1 MEIIDF
7 SSEKHKHSIKKGVL
21 RRLPDCYEYCF
32 LPDYEMKYDSFQSQ
46 SIQMLEFFF
55 TLLELKNK
63 TLLVSVQFP
72 LYYDTDRIQEFL
84 EYYTFSYDEKDEK
97 GYYVKNAQEIVEGKL
112 FKGKPLVIGRRGR
125 KKLYYDVSDFIE
137 VTAHYNQYHQIVHTG
152 QAEIVD
158 MDRKKPVIILNGKR
172 IDTVPRIDFDL
183 SKDFILSNGQFI
195 VADYMDDYLGNIGFY
210 RETDPVIPISY
221 YLDNDAPVTIQIDE
235 GPDGSKICVVE
246 QKYNLEQLIEDE
258 RKRIQ
263 GAKDISEESLDD
275 CDKDDILDRVYPMRD
290 RENE

>member
-1 MEIIDF
+1 LGEIGLDSDCQQNFCSLTVSVFLYGKIFPGEENCSEGESTMEIIDF
-7 SSEKHKHSIKKGVL
+7 SSEKNKHSIKKGVL

-63 TLLVSVQFP
+63 TLFVSVQFP

-84 EYYTFSYDEKDEK
+84 GYYTFSYDEKDEK

-152 QAEIVD
+152 H
-158 MDRKKPVIILNGKR
+158 R
-172 IDTVPRIDFDL
+172 
-183 SKDFILSNGQFI
+183 
-195 VADYMDDYLGNIGFY
+195 
-210 RETDPVIPISY
+210 
-221 YLDNDAPVTIQIDE
+221 
-235 GPDGSKICVVE
+235 
-246 QKYNLEQLIEDE
+246 
-258 RKRIQ
+258 
-263 GAKDISEESLDD
+263 
-275 CDKDDILDRVYPMRD
+275 
-290 RENE
+290 